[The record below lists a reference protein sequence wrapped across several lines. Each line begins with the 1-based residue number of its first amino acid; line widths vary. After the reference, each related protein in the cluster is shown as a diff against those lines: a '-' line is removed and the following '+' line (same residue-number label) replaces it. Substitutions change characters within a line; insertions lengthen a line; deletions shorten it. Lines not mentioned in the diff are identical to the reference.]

1 MKEEQKS
8 IYFACGETNDKIDML
23 PQADAVKEKGYEILY
38 CTDDVDEFAL
48 QMLREYDGKSFMNIC
63 ADKLDLDTDEEKED
77 LKKENE
83 DTKELRDFMKE
94 TLGDSV
100 SEVVFTNKLKNYPV
114 CLTSEGMLSLE
125 MEKVLASMPNSNGM
139 KAKIALEINRDHP
152 IAAKLKSLFETD
164 KETVKKYT
172 KILYAQGCLIGG
184 KTIENPA
191 EFSELV
197 SELM

>member
-1 MKEEQKS
+1 
-8 IYFACGETNDKIDML
+8 
-23 PQADAVKEKGYEILY
+23 
-38 CTDDVDEFAL
+38 
-48 QMLREYDGKSFMNIC
+48 
-63 ADKLDLDTDEEKED
+63 
-77 LKKENE
+77 
-83 DTKELRDFMKE
+83 
-94 TLGDSV
+94 
-100 SEVVFTNKLKNYPV
+100 
-114 CLTSEGMLSLE
+114 MLSLE

-152 IAAKLKSLFETD
+152 IAGKLKTLFETD
-164 KETVKKYT
+164 KEKVRKYT